1 MSGLRSVF
9 KSDGSLHFENEIG
22 TGTVRTRMDL
32 STGEVSTV
40 ISSGPMNTVTSNN
53 GSHFEYTV
61 GTCALTPRRER
72 LTICCSL
79 TSRGGVR

>member
-9 KSDGSLHFENEIG
+9 KPDGSLHFESEIG

-61 GTCALTPRRER
+61 GNMRFNSETGTPDY
-72 LTICCSL
+72 LL
-79 TSRGGVR
+79 

>member
-1 MSGLRSVF
+1 MSPRLRSVF

-40 ISSGPMNTVTSNN
+40 ISSGPINTVTSNN
-53 GSHFEYTV
+53 GSHFEYTAGNMRFNSET
-61 GTCALTPRRER
+61 GTPDYL
-72 LTICCSL
+72 L
-79 TSRGGVR
+79 

>member
-1 MSGLRSVF
+1 MSGLKSVF

-22 TGTVRTRMDL
+22 SGAVRTRMDL

-40 ISSGPMNTVTSNN
+40 IGSGSLNTVTSNN

-61 GTCALTPRRER
+61 GNMRFNSETGSADYL
-72 LTICCSL
+72 L
-79 TSRGGVR
+79 